1 MARKPPAGSRPAPRL
16 RRAYFECRYGQLHL
30 HNAIPS
36 GGGFDELTTLVCLH
50 GQGQTGRVFGPL
62 LPDLGRERSVYAP
75 DLPGQGESDP
85 APGEDPV
92 TAAAHAVGDFV
103 DSMRIRQ
110 YDLLARGNGCAA
122 ARRLASERPQAVRRL
137 VLIGD
142 PTPQSAAP
150 RIPTTLPVLS
160 VPAGEEDAP
169 GLMERIEAFLAG

>member
-50 GQGQTGRVFGPL
+50 GQGQTGRVFAPL
-62 LPDLGRERSVYAP
+62 LPDLGRERSVYAL
-75 DLPGQGESDP
+75 DMPGQGESDP
-85 APGEDPV
+85 APGEDPD

-110 YDLLARGNGCAA
+110 YDLLARGNGCTA
-122 ARRLASERPQAVRRL
+122 ARRLAAERPQAVRRL

-142 PTPQSAAP
+142 PTPQSATP
-150 RIPTTLPVLS
+150 QNSTTLPVLS
-160 VPAGEEDAP
+160 VPAGVADAP